1 MDLNI
6 VNNMPVLPP
15 ALSLRGT
22 NKSIRSRRN
31 VVEREVRRNLFED
44 RGVTQRK
51 VREDRVSFIKY
62 DIVFQIRTINVKD
75 S

>member
-1 MDLNI
+1 ML
-6 VNNMPVLPP
+6 LE
-15 ALSLRGT
+15 
-22 NKSIRSRRN
+22 RRN

-44 RGVTQRK
+44 RGVAQRK